1 MKNKTN
7 ILLLIT
13 YILFVIYFVV
23 KQKTKKTI
31 IQPINISDETIANGS
46 LSEQQIKVLS
56 RQINAKIKG
65 LTIYEVDY
73 LQSLLNISDIDFIRL
88 FNMYLDLFNNSLYQD
103 VINEWYWSNNKV
115 MYETVK
121 QRFINLHANF

>member
-13 YILFVIYFVV
+13 FILFVIYFVV